1 MINKKYNKEINQSV
15 FKGINQN
22 KVTEI
27 TMLKLSKICVVPGTF
42 ISLCRFKIFMLV
54 GTLNA
59 YQITWHMLSIFS
71 FY

>member
-1 MINKKYNKEINQSV
+1 MINKKYNKETNQSV

-22 KVTEI
+22 KITEI
-27 TMLKLSKICVVPGTF
+27 TMLKLPQICMVPGTST
-42 ISLCRFKIFMLV
+42 SLCRFKIFMLV

-59 YQITWHMLSIFS
+59 YQITWNMLPIFS

>member
-1 MINKKYNKEINQSV
+1 MINKKYNKEKNQSV

-27 TMLKLSKICVVPGTF
+27 TMLKLPKICMVPGTS

-54 GTLNA
+54 GT
-59 YQITWHMLSIFS
+59 
-71 FY
+71 